1 MSARSTKGAG
11 ERGSKAI
18 RAATESGRELLKMA
32 GIHTTTAPLWIMA
45 EDAIMDR
52 SQVLSSDRLRFVL
65 GHIKELL
72 WVKPLVLCVLSIGG
86 IFIARLADDMGL
98 SSVLP
103 EINLDS
109 VESLLSIMASSM
121 LVIATFAVGSM
132 VAAYASA
139 SAGAT
144 PRSLPLV
151 IADDVT
157 QNALSAFI
165 GAFIFSIVS
174 LIAIKNDLF
183 ESAGLFAIFVLTLLV
198 FAIVVITFVRWV
210 DRIARLGRVVNTI
223 EKAEMAAS
231 DALDRRRRAP
241 TLGAMAVSVHQ
252 ARDKGAPVC
261 SSTVGYVQHI
271 DLETLQSRAEAL
283 DCHVMVT
290 ALPGTFVS
298 TRRPLLR
305 IEGCET
311 FKSDA
316 FSSAFTIGPSRTFED
331 DPRFGLLALSE
342 IADKSLSPGINDP
355 GTAIN
360 VIGVMVRL
368 FTLWQSP
375 LEKDRLL
382 AVTYDRVS
390 VPKLVIDDL
399 FDDAFTAIARD
410 GAGMVEV
417 SIRLQKAFCAL
428 AETDDPA
435 MVAAAKEHSRMAL
448 ARSEQAMSLQDDI
461 DAVRRTAAFSMN
473 SGDMARAALTING
486 VGKER

>member
-1 MSARSTKGAG
+1 
-11 ERGSKAI
+11 
-18 RAATESGRELLKMA
+18 
-32 GIHTTTAPLWIMA
+32 MA
-45 EDAIMDR
+45 E
-52 SQVLSSDRLRFVL
+52 SPLLSSDRLRFFFSR
-65 GHIKELL
+65 IKERL
-72 WVKPLVLCVLSIGG
+72 WVKPLVLGVLSVGG
-86 IFIARLADDMGL
+86 TFLAKLADDAGL
-98 SSVLP
+98 SGVLP
-103 EINLDS
+103 DVTLES

-144 PRSLPLV
+144 PRSIPLV

-174 LIAIKNDLF
+174 LIAVQNEMFD
-183 ESAGLFAIFVLTLLV
+183 SAGRFAIFVLTLLV

-223 EKAEMAAS
+223 EQVEKAAG
-231 DALDRRRRAP
+231 DALDRRRHGP
-241 TLGAMAVSVHQ
+241 TLGALTASLHQ
-252 ARDKGAPVC
+252 VEGSGVLVY

-271 DLETLQSRAEAL
+271 DLGALQSRAEAHN
-283 DCHVMVT
+283 CRVMVT

-298 TRRPLLR
+298 AGQPLLR
-305 IEGCET
+305 VDKCADGGVEEEENESET
-311 FKSDA
+311 FKPDVFA
-316 FSSAFTIGPSRTFED
+316 SAFTVSSNRTFED

-342 IADKSLSPGINDP
+342 IADKALSPGINDP

-360 VIGVMVRL
+360 VIGTMVRL
-368 FTLWQSP
+368 FTIWQSP
-375 LEKDRLL
+375 LKKERLQ
-382 AVTYDRVS
+382 AITYDRVS
-390 VPKLVIDDL
+390 VPELVIDDL

-428 AETDDPA
+428 AEAGDKA
-435 MVAAAKEHSRMAL
+435 MAAAAKKHSRMAL
-448 ARSEQAMSLQDDI
+448 NRSKHAMSLSGDI
-461 DAVRRTAAFSMN
+461 DAVVRAAAFS
-473 SGDMARAALTING
+473 AR
-486 VGKER
+486 

>member
-1 MSARSTKGAG
+1 MAQSP
-11 ERGSKAI
+11 
-18 RAATESGRELLKMA
+18 LL
-32 GIHTTTAPLWIMA
+32 TL
-45 EDAIMDR
+45 
-52 SQVLSSDRLRFVL
+52 DRLRFFFSR
-65 GHIKELL
+65 IKERL
-72 WVKPLVLCVLSIGG
+72 WIKPLVLCVLSIGG
-86 IFIARLADDMGL
+86 AFLARLADDTGL

-103 EINLDS
+103 EVNLDS
-109 VESLLSIMASSM
+109 VETLLSIMASSM

-144 PRSLPLV
+144 PRSIPLV

-174 LIAIKNDLF
+174 LIAVQNDMF
-183 ESAGLFAIFVLTLLV
+183 GSAGLFAMFVFTLLV
-198 FAIVVITFVRWV
+198 FAIVIITFVRWV

-223 EKAEMAAS
+223 EQVEKAAC
-231 DALDRRRRAP
+231 DALDRRRHAP
-241 TLGAMAVSVHQ
+241 TLGALAVPVHNAGDKGVSVY
-252 ARDKGAPVC
+252 

-271 DLETLQSRAEAL
+271 DLETLQSCAEANN
-283 DCHVMVT
+283 CYVRVT

-298 TRRPLLR
+298 KSRPLLR
-305 IEGCET
+305 VEGGES
-311 FKSDA
+311 FNPED
-316 FSSAFTIGPSRTFED
+316 FFSAFTIGPNRAFED

-342 IADKSLSPGINDP
+342 IADKALSPGINDP

-360 VIGVMVRL
+360 VIGAMVRL

-382 AVTYDRVS
+382 AITYDRVS

-410 GAGMVEV
+410 GAGIVEV

-435 MVAAAKEHSRMAL
+435 MVAAAKKHSRMGL
-448 ARSEQAMSLQDDI
+448 VRSERAMSLQDDI
-461 DAVRRTAAFSMN
+461 DAVRRAAAFS
-473 SGDMARAALTING
+473 AA
-486 VGKER
+486 